1 MTETTARRTYLIAVL
16 RHLGKTATTKLA
28 LQIYADSPWRTI
40 SRNTARRDLRDL
52 ARRAYLVPE
61 EADGVRT
68 YSLGAQVR
76 PMHPMRGSREELREL
91 ILREGG
97 EWTVGRVKREWRR
110 ILGTHVLRMAA
121 RRYLA
126 GLHRDGH
133 LELHGDGTPHR
144 YYTVSA
150 GGAS

>member
-1 MTETTARRTYLIAVL
+1 
-16 RHLGKTATTKLA
+16 
-28 LQIYADSPWRTI
+28 
-40 SRNTARRDLRDL
+40 
-52 ARRAYLVPE
+52 
-61 EADGVRT
+61 
-68 YSLGAQVR
+68 
-76 PMHPMRGSREELREL
+76 MHPIRGSRAELRQV
-91 ILREGG
+91 ILRQGG

-133 LELHGDGTPHR
+133 LDRHGDGTPR
-144 YYTVSA
+144 RFYTVTS